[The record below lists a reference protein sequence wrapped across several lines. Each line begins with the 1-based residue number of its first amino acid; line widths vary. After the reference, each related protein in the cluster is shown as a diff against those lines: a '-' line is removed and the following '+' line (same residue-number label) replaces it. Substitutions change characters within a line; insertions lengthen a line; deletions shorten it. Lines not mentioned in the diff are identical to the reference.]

1 MDSESSKESF
11 VASSS
16 LIPDAWGEVAW
27 KQKGFHE
34 DSVTFVVARLV
45 PSSRDLI
52 QHSGTA
58 SKGPEKNIRI
68 KTQDRVPDSAFL

>member
-11 VASSS
+11 VAPSS

-27 KQKGFHE
+27 KLKGFHE

-45 PSSRDLI
+45 PSSAPDPRRDVLL
-52 QHSGTA
+52 
-58 SKGPEKNIRI
+58 KI
-68 KTQDRVPDSAFL
+68 KACFISSSCNVVTNQV